1 MEIKEWLK
9 TPNEE
14 IEPENLRLAIQR
26 LSIEDFPTRTAFIKA
41 KDSLQQKYN
50 EVIRHR
56 ANIQT
61 KNDEQE
67 EKISPEKTKQLFM
80 ENLSI
85 IQVASEYGNIPID
98 NDLNIILTFYPCK
111 HTKKM
116 KIYDTMLVE
125 NNKYRNQVLYTKWY
139 SFFREGGVI
148 SGRFNC
154 TQCREE
160 KDSMR
165 AKFFRYDDKP
175 IGSTTLKIRL
185 LR

>member
-1 MEIKEWLK
+1 MEIEQWLK

-26 LSIEDFPTRTAFIKA
+26 LQIHEFPNHTAFIKA
-41 KDSLQQKYN
+41 KDSLQQKYD

-61 KNDEQE
+61 KKDEHE

-80 ENLSI
+80 ENLAI
-85 IQVASEYGNIPID
+85 IQVASEHGNIPID
-98 NDLNIILTFYPCK
+98 KDLNITLIYEPCK
-111 HTKKM
+111 HKKTM
-116 KIYDTMLVE
+116 KIYDAMLVE
-125 NNKYRNQVLYTKWY
+125 NDKYRNQVLYTKW
-139 SFFREGGVI
+139 SVFFQEGGVI

-154 TQCREE
+154 EQCKEE
-160 KDSMR
+160 KNTLR
-165 AKFFRYDDKP
+165 AKFSRYDDKP
-175 IGSTTLKIRL
+175 IGSTTLKIRV